1 MLVVALL
8 ALWWIYRYYET
19 RSESSTT
26 FVMDTVMQQNVYGPR
41 AKEAIQQVTDRIAS
55 MESELSLYEE
65 TSDIARLKDVY
76 KRQVESIPGFGLQNC
91 CCSVRIS

>member
-1 MLVVALL
+1 MKQRKNFFDASRVGVALLVVALL

-55 MESELSLYEE
+55 MESELSLYE
-65 TSDIARLKDVY
+65 
-76 KRQVESIPGFGLQNC
+76 
-91 CCSVRIS
+91 